1 MDKRTQPFSFFRP
14 FQPASGSSS
23 SMAAIGSPLSSIIAP
38 PIEIRSSFLSPLI
51 TAKPFTNIFYFEH
64 ELFWIGYRSSAQ

>member
-1 MDKRTQPFSFFRP
+1 
-14 FQPASGSSS
+14 
-23 SMAAIGSPLSSIIAP
+23 MAAIGSPLSSKIAA

-51 TAKPFTNIFYFEH
+51 TAKPFAAKIFYFEH